1 MWFIPKDDKDTRK
14 TVESKSQK
22 NLDQEK
28 YFEKYAKIVGDKS
41 GINAAAI
48 AQSNKSYGMGN
59 YLSYRR

>member
-1 MWFIPKDDKDTRK
+1 MK
-14 TVESKSQK
+14 SKSQK